1 MAVTVL
7 NETLWLLRERGWGGR
22 GSGSSDHLVRDVRSG
37 ATTSRP
43 VFIATHAL
51 DHN

>member
-1 MAVTVL
+1 MAFEGEGL
-7 NETLWLLRERGWGGR
+7 GGGR
-22 GSGSSDHLVRDVRSG
+22 GSGSPDHLVRDVRSG

>member
-1 MAVTVL
+1 MAVIVL

-22 GSGSSDHLVRDVRSG
+22 GSGSPDHLVRDVGSG